1 MTRRLGSRGA
11 APASLGAGGMS
22 AIPRRRIAL
31 LFAPAL
37 LLAGR
42 AAAQGGALLW
52 FDPTQLPSYSG
63 RLERWIATPA
73 GQVDRGL
80 LRQGTQFVFAPSEAE
95 ALMAAIEPGA
105 PISVWGIRA
114 RNAAVVLMLAWGRS
128 DAEPLGFVERPAWFV
143 AHETGREPLQLAG
156 RILCPLLTPR
166 GEGMGV
172 VLAEGGAI
180 RLPVAAH
187 RALGDMLKPGETL
200 AAEGLGTRR
209 GGLAALDATAIGR
222 AMDSLQPVPRG

>member
-1 MTRRLGSRGA
+1 M
-11 APASLGAGGMS
+11 
-22 AIPRRRIAL
+22 PRRRDAL
-31 LFAPAL
+31 WLAPAL
-37 LLAGR
+37 LLANR
-42 AAAQGGALLW
+42 ASAQHGASLW

-73 GQVDRGL
+73 GVVDRGL
-80 LRQGTQFVFAPSEAE
+80 LREGTQFVFAPSEAE
-95 ALMAAIEPGA
+95 SLMAAIEPGA

-114 RNAAVVLMLAWGRS
+114 RNAPVVLMLAWGRS
-128 DAEPLGFVERPAWFV
+128 DSEPLGFVERPVWFV
-143 AHETGREPLQLAG
+143 AHEPGREPLQLTG
-156 RILCPLLTPR
+156 RILCPLFTPR

-187 RALGDMLKPGETL
+187 RALRDMLKPGEPL

-209 GGLAALDATAIGR
+209 AGLVALDAVAIGR
-222 AMDSLQPVPRG
+222 TMDSLQPVPRG

>member
-1 MTRRLGSRGA
+1 M
-11 APASLGAGGMS
+11 
-22 AIPRRRIAL
+22 
-31 LFAPAL
+31 
-37 LLAGR
+37 LAGR
-42 AAAQGGALLW
+42 ASAQGSASLW

-63 RLERWIATPA
+63 RLERWIASPA
-73 GQVDRGL
+73 GTVDRGL
-80 LRQGTQFVFAPSEAE
+80 LREGTQFVFAASEAE

-114 RNAAVVLMLAWGRS
+114 RNAPVVLMLAWGKS
-128 DAEPLGFVERPAWFV
+128 DSEPLGFVERPAWFV
-143 AHETGREPLQLAG
+143 AHDRGREPLQLVG

-187 RALGDMLKPGETL
+187 RALGDLLKPGEPL
-200 AAEGLGTRR
+200 AAEGLGSRR
-209 GGLAALDATAIGR
+209 AGLVALDAVAIGR

>member
-1 MTRRLGSRGA
+1 MRPGRRVVL
-11 APASLGAGGMS
+11 M
-22 AIPRRRIAL
+22 
-31 LFAPAL
+31 APAL
-37 LLAGR
+37 LLAAP
-42 AAAQGGALLW
+42 AAAQRGASLW

-73 GQVDRGL
+73 SAVDRGL
-80 LRQGTQFVFAPSEAE
+80 LREGTQFVFASSEAE
-95 ALMAAIEPGA
+95 ALMTAIEPGA

-114 RNAAVVLMLAWGRS
+114 RNAAVVLMLAWGKS
-128 DAEPLGFVERPAWFV
+128 DSEPLGFVERPAWFV
-143 AHETGREPLQLAG
+143 AHEPGREPLQLSG
-156 RILCPLLTPR
+156 RILCPLFTPR

-187 RALGDMLKPGETL
+187 RALGDLLKPGEPL

-209 GGLAALDATAIGR
+209 DRLVALDALSIGR

>member
-1 MTRRLGSRGA
+1 MLLSAPGLLPANAAVARQGS
-11 APASLGAGGMS
+11 S
-22 AIPRRRIAL
+22 
-31 LFAPAL
+31 
-37 LLAGR
+37 
-42 AAAQGGALLW
+42 LW

-73 GQVDRGL
+73 GAVDRGL
-80 LRQGTQFVFAPSEAE
+80 LREGTQFVFAPSEAE

-114 RNAAVVLMLAWGRS
+114 RNAPVVLTLAWGKS
-128 DAEPLGFVERPAWFV
+128 DAEPLAFVERPAWFV
-143 AHETGREPLQLAG
+143 AHEPGREPLQLAG
-156 RILCPLLTPR
+156 RILCPLFTPR

-187 RALGDMLKPGETL
+187 RALGDLLKPGEPL

-209 GGLAALDATAIGR
+209 GGLAALDAAAIGR
-222 AMDSLQPVPRG
+222 AVDSLRPVPHG